1 MTPRFFGKFLGIVVD
16 NDDPKRLSRVK
27 VRVPEVFDTETTGWA
42 QPSELSGPGI
52 GIAAVPALGSLVF
65 VEWPAG
71 DTSRM
76 PIWSGGPR
84 ADGDGVPGAGP
95 DTILLI
101 TAAGNKLTVD
111 DTSGSEAI
119 AVEAVS
125 GAKVTLD
132 SNGMVLEFGSQKV
145 ALTQS
150 SVSINDGALEVM

>member
-1 MTPRFFGKFLGIVVD
+1 MTPRFFGKFLGFVVD
-16 NDDPKRLSRVK
+16 NEDPKHLSRVK
-27 VRVPEVFDTETTGWA
+27 VRVPEVFDTEDTGWA
-42 QPSELSGPGI
+42 QPCELSGPHT
-52 GIAAVPALGSLVF
+52 GIAAVPAVGSLVF

-84 ADGDGVPGAGP
+84 TDGDGVPGAGP

-101 TAAGNKLTVD
+101 TAAGNKLSVED
-111 DTSGSEAI
+111 SSGSEAI

-132 SNGMVLEFGSQKV
+132 SAGMVLEFGNQKV

>member
-1 MTPRFFGKFLGIVVD
+1 MTQRFFGKFLGIVVD
-16 NDDPKRLSRVK
+16 NNDPKGLSRVK
-27 VRVPEVFDTETTGWA
+27 VRVPEVFDGETTGWA
-42 QPSELSGPGI
+42 QPCELSGPGI
-52 GIAAVPALGSLVF
+52 GIAAVPAVNSLVF

-84 ADGDGVPGAGP
+84 SDGDGVPGAGP
-95 DTILLI
+95 DAIRLVTG
-101 TAAGNKLTVD
+101 AGNKITVD

-119 AVEAVS
+119 AVEAAS